1 MSGPLW
7 TGPLHDGDYIGQM
20 LELAWEMG
28 WTDLESLL
36 KRMQEES
43 DPRLT
48 FGYIKIDEV
57 CSVFSLTII
66 KLLSSTFTSDY

>member
-36 KRMQEES
+36 RFQ
-43 DPRLT
+43 
-48 FGYIKIDEV
+48 
-57 CSVFSLTII
+57 
-66 KLLSSTFTSDY
+66 LLILVSKVKKVSK